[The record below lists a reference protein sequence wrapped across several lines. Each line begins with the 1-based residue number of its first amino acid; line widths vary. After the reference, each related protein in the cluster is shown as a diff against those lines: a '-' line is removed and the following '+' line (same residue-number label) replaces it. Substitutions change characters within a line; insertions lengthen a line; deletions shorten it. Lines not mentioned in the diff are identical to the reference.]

1 MTSILLRSAAITL
14 VDAAMC
20 WLPSAPK
27 AAAQSALLYISA
39 VDLQIA
45 PASVSRFV
53 AALQSDGAAMVKE
66 PQAREFD
73 SAVSQKDPGH
83 VFVFEVYDNAA
94 AYDAHQKTAAY
105 GKFITTTM
113 MLIKTYDIR
122 PFAAAAMNANGA
134 VQPGA
139 GPYLID
145 RVELDIV
152 PAQLDAFMSAAKDNA
167 AASAKDDGCRA
178 FDIAVAQKDPHHVMF
193 LEVYDN
199 AAALAAHEATDHF
212 KTYQTATKDMVAKR
226 QSEQFSSAAMLTKPQ

>member
-1 MTSILLRSAAITL
+1 MNAITLRSATVAL
-14 VDAAMC
+14 AAAA
-20 WLPSAPK
+20 LGLQGALSQ
-27 AAAQSALLYISA
+27 AAAQSVPLYISA

-45 PASVSRFV
+45 PASVSKFV

-113 MLIKTYDIR
+113 MLIKNYDIR
-122 PFAAAAMNANGA
+122 PFSSAAMNANGA
-134 VQPGA
+134 APPGA
-139 GPYLID
+139 GPFLID

-152 PAQLDAFMSAAKDNA
+152 PAQFDAFMSAAKDNA
-167 AASAKDDGCRA
+167 AASVKDDGCRA

-199 AAALAAHEATDHF
+199 AAALSAQEATDHF
-212 KTYQTATKDMVAKR
+212 KTYQTATKDMIAKR
-226 QSEQFSSAAMLTKPQ
+226 QAEQFSSAAMLSKSQ